1 MDFLTR
7 LRIQRDQREHD
18 RTEILAEANMIINMA
33 QGIIATAHP
42 QHVLAQNMLF
52 ALQQRMQI
60 LRVELLELE
69 GREEY
74 DMALEQSIWARTR

>member
-1 MDFLTR
+1 
-7 LRIQRDQREHD
+7 
-18 RTEILAEANMIINMA
+18 MIINMA